1 MQAAAL
7 PGRVLAVRA
16 ALLFALLAAAY
27 LFSAGLRATNAAAI
41 TGDEPFYLL
50 TTQSLIDDHNLD
62 LREQYERQ
70 SYLEFFDHPDGLWK
84 QSLPGADGRLLS
96 PHEPGLAALLI
107 PGFVL
112 GGLRGAQLELLL
124 IAAATFALAFVLA
137 ARETGAP
144 RAAWL
149 ITAAAGLAA
158 PAFVYSTE
166 IYPEIPAAF
175 CVVVA
180 LLLLRSRRPAT
191 PLLLACVLTALAWL
205 GMKYAPLA
213 AVLAGAYLLRAP
225 NRSRAALVV
234 LGVASAGVY
243 AWAHLAWF
251 GALTPYNNNTVY
263 EGAATSAVLDSHL
276 AFDGRLYRLWGLFI
290 DRRFGLGRW
299 APFLLAVLPALPL
312 LLSREA
318 ALGRV
323 VAALVAVQLGMAT
336 FVAIT
341 MMGWWFPGRMLMP
354 VYPLFAVVLAVAWS
368 HAPRALQFAG
378 AAAAG
383 YSLAVTGALAAA
395 GHARDVRIAVDPF
408 AMDAPLFRL
417 AGPLFPDYRW
427 WSLETNVL
435 TAVWLVAFAVAAAA
449 PWLPAALGLAARLR
463 PRTTRTPAHP
473 REVA

>member
-1 MQAAAL
+1 MQPSPL
-7 PGRVLAVRA
+7 RGRTLAVRA
-16 ALLFALLAAAY
+16 ALLFALLATAY
-27 LFSAGLRATNAAAI
+27 LFSAGLRATRAAAI

-50 TTQSLIDDHNLD
+50 TTQSLVDDHNLD

-84 QSLPGADGRLLS
+84 QSVPGPDGRLLS
-96 PHEPGLAALLI
+96 PHEPGLAVLLI

-112 GGLRGAQLELLL
+112 GGLWGAQFELLL

-144 RAAWL
+144 RAAWW
-149 ITAAAGLAA
+149 ITAATGLAA
-158 PAFVYSTE
+158 PAFIYSTE
-166 IYPEIPAAF
+166 IYPEMPAAF

-180 LLLLRSRRPAT
+180 LLLLRGRPPGT

-205 GMKYAPLA
+205 GMKYTPLA
-213 AVLAGAYLLRAP
+213 AVLAGAFLLGAP

-234 LGVASAGVY
+234 FGAASAALY

-263 EGAATSAVLDSHL
+263 EGAATSAVLDSHFT
-276 AFDGRLYRLWGLFI
+276 FDGRLYRLWGLFI
-290 DRRFGLGRW
+290 DRRFGMGRW

-312 LLSREA
+312 LVRRDA
-318 ALGRV
+318 PIGRV
-323 VAALVAVQLGMAT
+323 VAALVVVQIGMAT

-354 VYPLFAVVLAVAWS
+354 VYPLFAVVLAVAWG
-368 HAPRALQFAG
+368 HAPRALQIGG

-383 YSLAVTGALAAA
+383 YSLAVTAALAAA
-395 GHARDVRIAVDPF
+395 GHAREVRIAVDPF
-408 AMDAPLFRL
+408 ALEAPLFRL

-427 WSLETNVL
+427 WSVETNML
-435 TAVWLVAFAVAAAA
+435 TVAWLVAFAGLAAA
-449 PWLPAALGLAARLR
+449 PWLPAARGLAARAR
-463 PRTTRTPAHP
+463 PRPSATPPHP